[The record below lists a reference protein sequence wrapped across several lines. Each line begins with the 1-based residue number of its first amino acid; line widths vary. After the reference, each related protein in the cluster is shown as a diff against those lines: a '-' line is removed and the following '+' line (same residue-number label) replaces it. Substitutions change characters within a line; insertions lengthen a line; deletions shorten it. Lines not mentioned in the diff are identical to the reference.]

1 MPRLYFRSIFFGL
14 LPPFMMIMTALTAML
29 WLTQTLRMLDM
40 VASKGI
46 PLSLILWLSLLL
58 LPSLLFIIMPAALFI
73 AALYVYYRM
82 AIDHEIFV
90 WRSAGLSNR
99 QLAMPAMLLA
109 GLAVMLAYWIAMSIS
124 PHAYH
129 KFKEQ
134 QAFVRNHYAS
144 MLLQDNTFN
153 SPIAGLTVF
162 IRSHQETGLLEG
174 IMINDSR
181 TPGKDVTLTA
191 QTGKIEQK
199 EGHTVF
205 SLQDG
210 TRQEFDNKT
219 KRLQM
224 LYFDNYPMDISLYT
238 TKINERKMMP
248 EELLLPALLKANHKE
263 EEPARKAKLNAE
275 IHQRLSWPWYNLV
288 LSVIAAVT
296 LLHMPYNRSGYLL
309 YISLVGVVGIMA
321 LLGGIFAHSL
331 VIANPAI
338 WPVIYGLLLAICLA
352 VKLFSTQRKFR
363 RG

>member
-1 MPRLYFRSIFFGL
+1 
-14 LPPFMMIMTALTAML
+14 
-29 WLTQTLRMLDM
+29 
-40 VASKGI
+40 
-46 PLSLILWLSLLL
+46 
-58 LPSLLFIIMPAALFI
+58 
-73 AALYVYYRM
+73 
-82 AIDHEIFV
+82 
-90 WRSAGLSNR
+90 
-99 QLAMPAMLLA
+99 
-109 GLAVMLAYWIAMSIS
+109 
-124 PHAYH
+124 
-129 KFKEQ
+129 
-134 QAFVRNHYAS
+134 
-144 MLLQDNTFN
+144 
-153 SPIAGLTVF
+153 
-162 IRSHQETGLLEG
+162 
-174 IMINDSR
+174 MINDSR